1 VQVDPVKPKLKPP
14 GTKRLKLQSD
24 ALRSHLRRYMKVK
37 KVEEEEYCLIPMV
50 GQCGLTLSNP
60 R

>member
-1 VQVDPVKPKLKPP
+1 LKPP